1 VHILLDS
8 FSECKVR
15 QIAIQMVKKVLVAGL
30 GNPLMSDEGVGVR
43 IIERFQAEKDK
54 FPDVE
59 FVDAGTGG
67 FALLHLIANRKKVI
81 LIDCALM
88 GTRPGTIKR
97 FAPEEVESIKKLS
110 GQSLHEADILKV
122 VEMSGQLGE
131 RPGKIVFFGIE
142 PETIAEG
149 NELSRVIKNRLEEY
163 AEIISKEF

>member
-1 VHILLDS
+1 
-8 FSECKVR
+8 
-15 QIAIQMVKKVLVAGL
+15 MVKKVLAAGL
-30 GNPLMSDEGVGVR
+30 GNPLVSDEGVGVR
-43 IIERFQAEKDK
+43 IIERFQAQKDK

-97 FAPEEVESIKKLS
+97 FAPEEVESIKKIS

-122 VEMSGQLGE
+122 VEMSKQLGE
-131 RPGKIVFFGIE
+131 EPKEIIFFGIE
-142 PETIAEG
+142 PETITEG
-149 NELSRVIKNRLEEY
+149 EELSETIRDRIEEY
-163 AEIISKEF
+163 IKVISEEF

>member
-1 VHILLDS
+1 
-8 FSECKVR
+8 
-15 QIAIQMVKKVLVAGL
+15 MVKKVLAAGL
-30 GNPLMSDEGVGVR
+30 GNPLVSDEGVGVR
-43 IIERFQAEKDK
+43 IIERFQAQKDK

-97 FAPEEVESIKKLS
+97 FAPEEVESIKKIS

-122 VEMSGQLGE
+122 VEMSKQLGE
-131 RPGKIVFFGIE
+131 EPKEIIFFGIE
-142 PETIAEG
+142 PETITEG
-149 NELSRVIKNRLEEY
+149 EELSETIRDRIEEY
-163 AEIISKEF
+163 TEIISREF